1 MRKSNSTIK
10 ELIKGFK
17 FVHSLSKR
25 ILAVTVLD
33 AFLSSVVPFINL
45 VMSTYIIDALIRR
58 AETDELVRLVGMTVA
73 VNFVIFVSSKF
84 TSLWKLRCQRVMS
97 YNCDMAINSKIM
109 SMDYSA
115 VEDPKTHAL
124 RKKIEEYE
132 NMNSGGAYQMMYSF
146 SNAMESIF
154 SIILAL
160 VMMPALF
167 INSELSGWFIT
178 AGFIGMIFLSMGV
191 SIWIQSLNAK
201 KLYGFFGEV
210 MDVNRIYGYYM
221 DHVSDYNSG
230 KGIRIY
236 HQESLLLGCVSTF
249 VNKYMKS
256 IFDRLGNSS
265 ALMMG
270 ISTIFSSLSTGL
282 IFIFVALKATTGA
295 IAASGVLK
303 YIGGIMQLMKGLE
316 GMVRSLFEI
325 MNNFQYLQDYY
336 DFFEIESTMY
346 RGTLPVEK
354 RDDDAYEIAFKNVS
368 FKYPGSDVYSL
379 KNVNLTLQIGERMA
393 IVGMNGSG
401 KTTLIKLLCRL
412 YDPTEGVI
420 TLNGIDIKKYDY
432 EEYLELFSVVFQDFK
447 LFSFSLGQNVG
458 TTTQYDT
465 QKVHT
470 VLDQVGMNDRVEKM
484 AKGLE
489 TYLYK
494 YFDVTGEE
502 LSGGEGQKV
511 ALARAI
517 YRDAPMVI
525 LDEPTSALDPI
536 AEFEIYSKF
545 NDIVKTKTAF
555 YISHR
560 LSSCRFC
567 DSIAVFHEGELVQ
580 RGHHET
586 LLAQQDGKYRE
597 LWLAQA
603 QYYSDEAC

>member
-1 MRKSNSTIK
+1 MRVVK
-10 ELIKGFK
+10 ELFKGFK

-25 ILAVTVLD
+25 VIAVTVLD
-33 AFLSSVVPFINL
+33 SLLVSMTPYVNL
-45 VMSTYIIDALIRR
+45 VMSAYILEALIQRDQ
-58 AETDELVRLVGMTVA
+58 AKKIATLVVVMVVL
-73 VNFVIFVSSKF
+73 NFIIQAASKF
-84 TSLWKLRCQRVMS
+84 TSHWKLRAQRVMS
-97 YNCDMAINSKIM
+97 YNSDMAINSKVM
-109 SMDYSA
+109 SMDYAA
-115 VEDPKTHAL
+115 VEDPKTHTL

-132 NMNSGGAYQMMYSF
+132 NMNSGGAFQLMYSF
-146 SNAMESIF
+146 SNGMQSFF
-154 SIILAL
+154 SVIYAL
-160 VMMPALF
+160 LIMPALF
-167 INSELSGWFIT
+167 TYSSLSGWMLTALFIVL
-178 AGFIGMIFLSMGV
+178 ILLSMGI
-191 SIWIQSLNAK
+191 SIWIQGINAK

-210 MDVNRIYGYYM
+210 MDVNRVYSYYM
-221 DHVSDYNSG
+221 GHVSDYNSG

-236 HQESLLLGCVSTF
+236 HQESLLLGCVNTF
-249 VNKYMKS
+249 INKYMRK
-256 IFDRLGNSS
+256 IFDRIGNFSAIMLGV
-265 ALMMG
+265 
-270 ISTIFSSLSTGL
+270 STIFSTLSTGL
-282 IFIFVALKATTGA
+282 IFLFVAFKATTGA
-295 IAASGVLK
+295 IEVSGVLK
-303 YIGGIMQLMKGLE
+303 YIGGIMLLMKGIDSI
-316 GMVRSLFEI
+316 VRSLFEMI
-325 MNNFQYLQDYY
+325 NNLQYLQDYY
-336 DFFEIESTMY
+336 DFFNIKSNMY
-346 RGTLPVEK
+346 HGRLPVEK

-379 KNVNLTLQIGERMA
+379 KNVTLTLNIGERMA

-432 EEYLELFSVVFQDFK
+432 EQYLDLFSVVFQDFK
-447 LFSFSLGQNVG
+447 LFAFSLGQNVG
-458 TTTQYDT
+458 TTMQYDAP
-465 QKVHT
+465 KVMD
-470 VLDQVGMNDRVEKM
+470 VLDQVGMKSRVDRM

-511 ALARAI
+511 ALARAV

-580 RGHHET
+580 RGHHDE
-586 LLAQQDGKYRE
+586 LLKDESGKYRE
-597 LWLAQA
+597 LWQAQA
-603 QYYSDEAC
+603 QYYCDEAS